1 MSYNIQTIAL
11 HEYIPTGTSIITHY
25 KSSLPLLDLS
35 CLSTTKVTSL
45 IISNANRIE
54 LSTIQGVTG

>member
-11 HEYIPTGTSIITHY
+11 HEYILTSIIAHY

-35 CLSTTKVTSL
+35 CLSTTKVIFL
-45 IISNANRIE
+45 IISNANRTE